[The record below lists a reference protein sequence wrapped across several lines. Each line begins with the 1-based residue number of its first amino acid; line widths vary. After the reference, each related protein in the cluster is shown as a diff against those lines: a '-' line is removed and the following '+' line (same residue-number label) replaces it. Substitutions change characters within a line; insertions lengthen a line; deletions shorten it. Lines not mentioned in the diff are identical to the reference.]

1 MNIAALSDNLVA
13 LAIGIYAVAFTVY
26 AADLAKARTGARFGA
41 RTRSTTPAAVTG
53 SANPVD
59 SPVAVD
65 PDGPPEDV
73 AAPDVNSLLD
83 RSDRSDLSRT
93 ALIAGR
99 LLTIACGVNIAAVV
113 ARGVAAGR
121 APWGNMYEFAMV
133 GAAAIATA
141 FVVGSRRHRIEGL
154 GIGVAGL
161 VLVCLGLAVTVL
173 YTPVDALIP
182 VLNSYWMVIHVAAAI
197 VAGGVFTIA
206 ALASGAF
213 LIQRRR
219 ERAND
224 STSGIDATSRG
235 TGTGLRSET
244 LERVSYGLIVFAF
257 PIWTFAVI
265 AGAVWAEAA
274 WGRYW
279 GWDPKETWAFIT
291 WVLYAAYLHAQSTAG
306 WRGTRAA
313 WFSLLGYAAFLF
325 NFVGVNMWISGLH
338 SYAGV

>member
-1 MNIAALSDNLVA
+1 MNIGALSDNLVA
-13 LAIGIYAVAFTVY
+13 LAIGTYAVAFTVY
-26 AADLAKARTGARFGA
+26 AADLAMARTGARFGT
-41 RTRSTTPAAVTG
+41 RTRSTTPAAVIG
-53 SANPVD
+53 AANPVD
-59 SPVAVD
+59 SPVAVG
-65 PDGPPEDV
+65 PDGPPGDV
-73 AAPDVNSLLD
+73 TAPDVDSLL
-83 RSDRSDLSRT
+83 DRSDLSRT
-93 ALIAGR
+93 ALVAGR

-113 ARGVAAGR
+113 ARGVAAER

-141 FVVGSRRHRIEGL
+141 FVVGLRRHRIEGL

-197 VAGGVFTIA
+197 VAGGVFTVA

-219 ERAND
+219 ERTN
-224 STSGIDATSRG
+224 DATSSIDANRRG
-235 TGTGLRSET
+235 AGGELRSET

-291 WVLYAAYLHAQSTAG
+291 WVFYAAYLHAQSTAG
-306 WRGTRAA
+306 WRGGRAA
-313 WFSLLGYAAFLF
+313 WFSLFGYAAFLF
-325 NFVGVNMWISGLH
+325 NFVGVNIWIPGLH

>member
-26 AADLAKARTGARFGA
+26 AADLAKARTGARFGTRA
-41 RTRSTTPAAVTG
+41 RSTTPAAATG
-53 SANPVD
+53 SANPID
-59 SPVAVD
+59 SPIAVG
-65 PDGPPEDV
+65 PDAPPRDGT
-73 AAPDVNSLLD
+73 APDVDSLL
-83 RSDRSDLSRT
+83 DRSDLSRT

-113 ARGVAAGR
+113 ARGAAAER

-141 FVVGSRRHRIEGL
+141 FVVGLRRYRIEGL

-197 VAGGVFTIA
+197 VAGGVFTVA

-219 ERAND
+219 ERTGGTTP
-224 STSGIDATSRG
+224 SIDAASRG
-235 TGTGLRSET
+235 ADGLRSEM

-291 WVLYAAYLHAQSTAG
+291 WVFYAAYLHAQSTVG

-325 NFVGVNMWISGLH
+325 NFVGVNIWIPGLH

>member
-26 AADLAKARTGARFGA
+26 AADLAKARTGARFGT
-41 RTRSTTPAAVTG
+41 RTRSTTPAAATG
-53 SANPVD
+53 SANPIDSPIAVGPDDPPGNVTAPDVD
-59 SPVAVD
+59 SP
-65 PDGPPEDV
+65 
-73 AAPDVNSLLD
+73 L
-83 RSDRSDLSRT
+83 DRSDLSRT

-99 LLTIACGVNIAAVV
+99 LLSIACGVNIAAVA
-113 ARGVAAGR
+113 ARGVAAER

-141 FVVGSRRHRIEGL
+141 FVIGLRRYRIEGL

-161 VLVCLGLAVTVL
+161 ALVCLGLAVTVL

-219 ERAND
+219 ERSDD
-224 STSGIDATSRG
+224 STPSILDASGRG
-235 TGTGLRSET
+235 AGAGLRSET

-291 WVLYAAYLHAQSTAG
+291 WVFYAAYLHAQSTAG

-325 NFVGVNMWISGLH
+325 NFVGVNIWIPGLH